1 MSREENRKNFYK
13 YVSQNILG
21 MIGFSCYVLADSYFI
36 SVAKGA
42 DGLTALNLVM
52 PLYSIIFSV
61 GEMIGVGSAI
71 RYAIGKIKKD
81 ADADKYFWNSLI
93 WCVMSSVIFVF
104 AGVFFSADI
113 MRVLG
118 ADEHIVAVGNN
129 YTKIFMCFAPMFM
142 CCLLYTSPSPRDS

>member
-71 RYAIGKIKKD
+71 RYATDIK
-81 ADADKYFWNSLI
+81 Y
-93 WCVMSSVIFVF
+93 
-104 AGVFFSADI
+104 
-113 MRVLG
+113 
-118 ADEHIVAVGNN
+118 E
-129 YTKIFMCFAPMFM
+129 
-142 CCLLYTSPSPRDS
+142 